1 MNEQAQQ
8 ARAAPEPIVSGVSTL
23 GGVPIYMVSW
33 DTYGWT
39 AESVR
44 GFDWRKVGESHPQ
57 QHHGAHYQG
66 VWNEN
71 CLECERLR
79 EED

>member
-1 MNEQAQQ
+1 MLL
-8 ARAAPEPIVSGVSTL
+8 RGKVRDAPEPTGSGANWETH
-23 GGVPIYMVSW
+23 
-33 DTYGWT
+33 GWT

-44 GFDWRKVGESHPQ
+44 GYDWRKVGESHPQ
-57 QHHGAHYQG
+57 QHIGAHYRG

-79 EED
+79 EDC